1 MAARAYR
8 ITADTARI
16 LTDAADF
23 TGPRV
28 TITEHVGA
36 AWAGVKSTLERM
48 GAVYRVGTSAFD
60 FEPDQDAA
68 ALVAAALAAGSVMAA
83 SAADG
88 FVPTPATLAEDVV
101 ERFGLLYGC
110 GRLSVLEPS
119 AGTGAFVDMIA
130 GVGSRAV
137 DREWLTVHAVE
148 PNARRLARI
157 DQDDRPNVTAF
168 RATLEEFAASGRALG
183 TRYDRV
189 IMNPPF
195 SVPGNALVWIDH
207 VLTAWELLAPG
218 GRLAAIVPAAVLSER
233 VGRKHTELRAL
244 IARHGG
250 MEEQEADAFAESGKT
265 VATAVVWLD
274 RPMSDQPVTLPAR
287 PHPYVVPDTRAVSP
301 VRVSRPFTSPAAAE
315 SMPVQVL
322 RDSWRDTE
330 RVLRYAGDC
339 AACGVVTWA
348 FEDGENDPRG
358 MLGDATAYGLDA
370 AGYDAFPVLP
380 HVVLCALCANTGD
393 AYDRGVTL
401 ARAYW
406 ETAAVQLAADVR
418 DDQPAPVPAPV
429 AVVEPAPADVDQD
442 TDADPWAA
450 VLDGDQYALPL

>member
-1 MAARAYR
+1 MARAYT
-8 ITADTARI
+8 IPATARRV

-28 TITEHVGA
+28 TITEHVGD
-36 AWAGVKSTLERM
+36 AWTGVKSTLERL

-68 ALVAAALAAGSVMAA
+68 ALVAAALDAGTVMSA

-88 FVPTPATLAEDVV
+88 FVPTPAALAEDVV

-130 GVGSRAV
+130 GVGTRAV

-148 PNARRLARI
+148 PDARRLARI
-157 DQDDRPNVTAF
+157 DQDTRPNVITF
-168 RATLEEFAASGRALG
+168 GATLEDFAAARRPVGPRF
-183 TRYDRV
+183 DRV

-195 SVPGNALVWIDH
+195 SVPGNAMIWIDH

-218 GRLAAIVPAAVLSER
+218 GRLAAIVPASVLHAQDR
-233 VGRKHTELRAL
+233 AARKYRAIADL

-250 MEEQEADAFAESGKT
+250 MELNDDDAFAESGKS
-265 VATAVVWLD
+265 VQTAVVWLD
-274 RPMSDQPVTLPAR
+274 RPLSDQGPAVPAR
-287 PHPYVVPDTRAVSP
+287 PHPYVCPDTRGIVPLP
-301 VRVSRPFTSPAAAE
+301 VARPYLTPAAAE
-315 SMPVQVL
+315 WTPVQIL
-322 RDSWRDTE
+322 ADTWRGTE

-339 AACGVVTWA
+339 AGCGCVTWA
-348 FEDGENDPRG
+348 FDDGENDPRG
-358 MLGDATAYGLDA
+358 MLGNATAYTIESLE
-370 AGYDAFPVLP
+370 YDDVMPTLAPVT
-380 HVVLCALCANTGD
+380 LCAMCANTGE
-393 AYDRGVTL
+393 AYDRGMTL

-406 ETAAVQLAADVR
+406 QTAAAQLTADVR
-418 DDQPAPVPAPV
+418 AELSDRPAV
-429 AVVEPAPADVDQD
+429 VVEPAPADVD
-442 TDADPWAA
+442 ADPWGA